1 LEFLL
6 ENPFILIALI
16 AFISSFFKKKKE
28 EKPVKQTPRS
38 VQQEQR
44 AQAERTSADS
54 ALAETLKEEYRQQEE
69 KAKRIEEEYRQQEE
83 KAKKMEEEY
92 RQRKQQAEESM
103 KALQNQ
109 RRAAERKASKIA
121 KTASNTNAEHRKEPS
136 GAGSFEF
143 RKQSLADGIIWS
155 EILGPPRSK
164 NPHRSLNRKQ

>member
-1 LEFLL
+1 MEFLL

-69 KAKRIEEEYRQQEE
+69 KAKRIEEEYRQ
-83 KAKKMEEEY
+83 
-92 RQRKQQAEESM
+92 RKQQAEESM

-109 RRAAERKASKIA
+109 RRAAERKVSKIA

>member
-1 LEFLL
+1 MEFLL

-69 KAKRIEEEYRQQEE
+69 KAKRIEEEYRQ
-83 KAKKMEEEY
+83 
-92 RQRKQQAEESM
+92 RKQQAEESM

-121 KTASNTNAEHRKEPS
+121 KTASNTVAEHRKEPS

>member
-1 LEFLL
+1 MEFLL

-54 ALAETLKEEYRQQEE
+54 VLAETLKEEYRQQEE
-69 KAKRIEEEYRQQEE
+69 KAKRI
-83 KAKKMEEEY
+83 EEEY

>member
-1 LEFLL
+1 MIPYWEKGGNSLGILIGESFYSYCLNSFHFLL
-6 ENPFILIALI
+6 LQ
-16 AFISSFFKKKKE
+16 KKKE

-69 KAKRIEEEYRQQEE
+69 KAKRI
-83 KAKKMEEEY
+83 EEEY

>member
-1 LEFLL
+1 MEFLL

-69 KAKRIEEEYRQQEE
+69 KAKRIEEEYRQ
-83 KAKKMEEEY
+83 
-92 RQRKQQAEESM
+92 RKQQAEESM

-136 GAGSFEF
+136 GAGSFEL

-155 EILGPPRSK
+155 EILGRPRSK

>member
-1 LEFLL
+1 MEFLL

-69 KAKRIEEEYRQQEE
+69 KAKRI
-83 KAKKMEEEY
+83 EEEY

>member
-1 LEFLL
+1 MEFLL

-69 KAKRIEEEYRQQEE
+69 KAKRIEEEYRQ
-83 KAKKMEEEY
+83 
-92 RQRKQQAEESM
+92 RKQQAEESM

-121 KTASNTNAEHRKEPS
+121 NTASNTNAEHRKEPS

>member
-69 KAKRIEEEYRQQEE
+69 KAKRI
-83 KAKKMEEEY
+83 EEEY

>member
-1 LEFLL
+1 MEFLL

-38 VQQEQR
+38 IQQEQR
-44 AQAERTSADS
+44 TQAERTSPDS
-54 ALAETLKEEYRQQEE
+54 ALAETLKEEYRQQAE
-69 KAKRIEEEYRQQEE
+69 KAKRI
-83 KAKKMEEEY
+83 EEEY

-109 RRAAERKASKIA
+109 RRAAERKASALA

-143 RKQSLADGIIWS
+143 RKQSLVDGIIWS

-164 NPHRSLNRKQ
+164 NLHRSLKRKQ

>member
-1 LEFLL
+1 MEFLL

-38 VQQEQR
+38 VQQER
-44 AQAERTSADS
+44 RTQAERTSADS
-54 ALAETLKEEYRQQEE
+54 ALAEKLQEEYRQQEE
-69 KAKRIEEEYRQQEE
+69 KAKRI
-83 KAKKMEEEY
+83 EEEY

-143 RKQSLADGIIWS
+143 RKKSLVDGIIWS

>member
-1 LEFLL
+1 MEFLL

-44 AQAERTSADS
+44 TQAEGTSADS
-54 ALAETLKEEYRQQEE
+54 ALAEALKEEKRQQAE
-69 KAKRIEEEYRQQEE
+69 KARRI
-83 KAKKMEEEY
+83 EEEY
-92 RQRKQQAEESM
+92 RQRKQKAEESM

-109 RRAAERKASKIA
+109 RRAAERKTNALARS
-121 KTASNTNAEHRKEPS
+121 ASNKNAEYPKEAS
-136 GAGSFEF
+136 GAGSLEP
-143 RKQSLADGIIWS
+143 RKQSLVDGIIWS